1 MAMRLSGLVSGMD
14 TESIIRELMNAERLK
29 TRKVENKITTTEWKQ
44 EKWSALNSKIY
55 SFYTD
60 QLSKLRMAGSFSVKK
75 ASSSN
80 ENKVEVTA
88 GTNAPEGTHLIKVE
102 RLASSQ
108 FVTGNKIGEN
118 VNSKTRLVDLNFNA
132 SEGTSIK
139 IKAGEKEVTLDVRE
153 NTTIG
158 DFVNALK
165 SAGLNASYDT
175 GQQRFFISSKT
186 SGEKS
191 AFEITTSSSLQGQK
205 RSEIQNFL
213 GYDSLSSANKS
224 KVNSYLTEYLNENL
238 TGDDRKVITSKL
250 IETSYQNIKTKAM
263 DEYITNK
270 RESLEAGLEEGETL
284 DDEVLKSIKKEAED
298 KFEAEFQ
305 AWKNGEAED
314 GNVFLAAEQE
324 LFTELELYYSA
335 SNNQTTQSGSLADLG
350 LGEIKKNAAGEVEM
364 DGSTDLVVQAADA
377 KIVYN
382 GAELTGSS
390 NNFSANGLTFTLKG
404 VTGDDEVISMSV
416 SNNAEAV
423 YDMVKDFVNAYNE
436 LLLDMNEAYNAASS
450 RGYDPLTDEE
460 RDAMTDDQI
469 DKWETKIKDSL
480 LRRDNTL
487 GNLISSFRT
496 ALSGSVNV
504 DGKSYSLGS
513 FGIASKDYTEKG
525 ALHIDGDEDDS
536 LTSGLTNKLMEALNS
551 NPESVMTVMNKLADN
566 LYGSLMDK
574 MKTSSLS
581 SALTVYN
588 DKEMSKT
595 LTNYKDDLK
604 ALEKKLTAIED
615 RYYKQFAAMET
626 AMAKL
631 NSQSSALAS
640 MLGMNVQG

>member
-1 MAMRLSGLVSGMD
+1 MAMRLSGLISGMD
-14 TESIIRELMNAERLK
+14 TETVVAQLMSAHRLK
-29 TRKVENKITTTEWKQ
+29 TTKVQNKITTTEWKQ

-80 ENKVEVTA
+80 TNKVDVTA
-88 GTNAPEGTHLIKVE
+88 GTNAPEGTHLIKVKQ
-102 RLASSQ
+102 LASSQ

-153 NTTIG
+153 NTTIE
-158 DFVNALK
+158 DFVNSLK

-186 SGEKS
+186 SGEDS

-205 RSEIQNFL
+205 KSEIQNFL
-213 GYDSLSSANKS
+213 GYDSLSSTNKS
-224 KVNSYLTEYLNENL
+224 KVNNYLTEYLKKTDEN
-238 TGDDRKVITSKL
+238 DKKEIASKL
-250 IETSYQNIKTKAM
+250 TETSYQNIKTKAI

-284 DDEVLKSIKKEAED
+284 DDEVLKSIKDEAED

-350 LGEIKKNAAGEVEM
+350 LGEIKKNAAGKVEM